1 MLADT
6 TDTKLAVVAAG
17 FQFLE
22 SALALELGIPVIKKT
37 NKGYDFLLRFTPEG
51 LGLEPVDGR
60 SGAVR
65 VDFSAGKARHRRVFG
80 GGKGQQVAKAVGVQG
95 SVRPSML
102 DLTAG
107 LGGDAFVL
115 ASLGCQ
121 VSMAERQPVV
131 RALLADGLSR
141 GALDID
147 VGGIVAAMCLKEGDA
162 LSVMT
167 AWQGAAPQVIYLDP
181 MFPHSGKSAQVK
193 KEMALFRQLVGFDED
208 ADDLLAPALALASHR
223 VVVKRPRIAPDLAQR
238 KPTYWLEG
246 KSNRFDIYVNRSFGS
261 N

>member
-6 TDTKLAVVAAG
+6 TDAKLAVVAGG

-22 SALALELGIPVIKKT
+22 NALALELGVPVIKKT
-37 NKGYDFLLRFTPEG
+37 HKAYDFLLRVTSQG

-65 VDFSAGKARHRRVFG
+65 VDFAAGKARHRRVFG

-95 SVRPSML
+95 GVRPSIL

-115 ASLGCQ
+115 ASLGCC
-121 VSMAERQPVV
+121 VSMVERQSVV
-131 RALLADGLSR
+131 RALLADGLAR
-141 GALDID
+141 GELDID
-147 VGGIVAAMCLKEGDA
+147 VGDIVAGMSLKKGDA
-162 LSVMT
+162 LSVMS
-167 AWQGAAPQVIYLDP
+167 AWEGVPPQVIYLDP

-193 KEMALFRQLVGFDED
+193 KEMALFRQLVGSDED
-208 ADDLLAPALALASHR
+208 ADALLAPALALASHR
-223 VVVKRPRIAPDLAQR
+223 VVVKRPRIAPDLAQH
-238 KPTYWLEG
+238 KPMYRLEG
-246 KSNRFDIYVNRSFGS
+246 KSNRFDIYVNKSFTA
-261 N
+261 